1 MVTKF
6 QVTFPQEPG
15 ASFPIAA
22 SNGRTLPIRARSDVR
37 PTNFP
42 TRILTR
48 EEWDDLR
55 RPAGPY
61 QAAYQ
66 PKRPVPDVDFEAE
79 DGSLHKTAEACLA
92 HELKAR
98 FGVETL
104 AEVETKMK
112 GMVQDMNA
120 MAKLIPQDEVELDPT
135 KTPATVTLDSSAKAH
150 RGCPPNCGH
159 TPQQHADFDRGLLD
173 GENHDPESETVP
185 DMTGV
190 QDRQAYYAGLSVGQ
204 GNRAAAKRQAAK
216 AAEPPT
222 PTYAEARRLL
232 ASALSQRGLKPA
244 EAARHTG
251 MTSQQCRAVVAAH
264 PDMFREHAGKLFL
277 NS

>member
-1 MVTKF
+1 MKTHF

-15 ASFPIAA
+15 ASFAIAA
-22 SNGRTLPIRARSDVR
+22 SNGRTLPIRARPDVR

-61 QAAYQ
+61 LAAYQ

-104 AEVETKMK
+104 AEVEEMLRDWNDIKK
-112 GMVQDMNA
+112 SSKPD
-120 MAKLIPQDEVELDPT
+120 AK
-135 KTPATVTLDSSAKAH
+135 PATETKDSA
-150 RGCPPNCGH
+150 
-159 TPQQHADFDRGLLD
+159 TI
-173 GENHDPESETVP
+173 
-185 DMTGV
+185 
-190 QDRQAYYAGLSVGQ
+190 
-204 GNRAAAKRQAAK
+204 
-216 AAEPPT
+216 PT
-222 PTYAEARRLL
+222 DDEARRLL

-251 MTSQQCRAVVAAH
+251 LTSQQCRAVVAAH
-264 PDMFREHAGKLFL
+264 PDTFREHAGKLFL

>member
-1 MVTKF
+1 MITHF

-22 SNGRTLPIRARSDVR
+22 SNGRTLPIRARPDVR

-61 QAAYQ
+61 LAAYQ

-104 AEVETKMK
+104 AEVSALLDAAHTALGAKTLAPTATETK
-112 GMVQDMNA
+112 DS
-120 MAKLIPQDEVELDPT
+120 
-135 KTPATVTLDSSAKAH
+135 ATV
-150 RGCPPNCGH
+150 
-159 TPQQHADFDRGLLD
+159 
-173 GENHDPESETVP
+173 
-185 DMTGV
+185 
-190 QDRQAYYAGLSVGQ
+190 
-204 GNRAAAKRQAAK
+204 
-216 AAEPPT
+216 PT
-222 PTYAEARRLL
+222 DDEARRLL

-251 MTSQQCRAVVAAH
+251 MTSQQCRAVVAAN
-264 PDMFREHAGKLFL
+264 PDTFREHAGKLFL

>member
-1 MVTKF
+1 MITHF

-22 SNGRTLPIRARSDVR
+22 SNGRTLPVRARPDVR

-61 QAAYQ
+61 LAAYQ

-104 AEVETKMK
+104 AEVEALLLLAALQA
-112 GMVQDMNA
+112 G
-120 MAKLIPQDEVELDPT
+120 PT
-135 KTPATVTLDSSAKAH
+135 KGHEPATKTSTETKDSA
-150 RGCPPNCGH
+150 
-159 TPQQHADFDRGLLD
+159 
-173 GENHDPESETVP
+173 TVP
-185 DMTGV
+185 
-190 QDRQAYYAGLSVGQ
+190 
-204 GNRAAAKRQAAK
+204 
-216 AAEPPT
+216 
-222 PTYAEARRLL
+222 TYDEARRLL
-232 ASALSQRGLKPA
+232 TSALSQRGLKPA

-251 MTSQQCRAVVAAH
+251 MTSKQCREVVAAY
-264 PDMFREHAGKLFL
+264 PDTFREHAGKLFL

>member
-1 MVTKF
+1 MKTHF

-22 SNGRTLPIRARSDVR
+22 SNGRTLPIRARPDVR

-48 EEWDDLR
+48 DEWDDLR

-79 DGSLHKTAEACLA
+79 DGTLHKTAEACLT

-104 AEVETKMK
+104 AEVEAQMK
-112 GMVQDMNA
+112 AIADK
-120 MAKLIPQDEVELDPT
+120 AKLTVGDCQDALPTAQPSQDEAV
-135 KTPATVTLDSSAKAH
+135 
-150 RGCPPNCGH
+150 
-159 TPQQHADFDRGLLD
+159 
-173 GENHDPESETVP
+173 
-185 DMTGV
+185 
-190 QDRQAYYAGLSVGQ
+190 
-204 GNRAAAKRQAAK
+204 
-216 AAEPPT
+216 
-222 PTYAEARRLL
+222 RLL
-232 ASALSQRGLKPA
+232 TSALSRRGLKPS
-244 EAARHTG
+244 EAAKATG
-251 MTSQQCRAVVAAH
+251 LTSQECRAVVAAN
-264 PDMFREHAGKLFL
+264 PDTFREHAGKLFL

>member
-1 MVTKF
+1 MITHF

-22 SNGRTLPIRARSDVR
+22 SNGRTLPVRARSDVR
-37 PTNFP
+37 LTNFP

-104 AEVETKMK
+104 AEVEELLR
-112 GMVQDMNA
+112 DWSNA
-120 MAKLIPQDEVELDPT
+120 KKAAK
-135 KTPATVTLDSSAKAH
+135 KSAKSAV
-150 RGCPPNCGH
+150 PPS
-159 TPQQHADFDRGLLD
+159 T
-173 GENHDPESETVP
+173 ETK
-185 DMTGV
+185 D
-190 QDRQAYYAGLSVGQ
+190 S
-204 GNRAAAKRQAAK
+204 AAE
-216 AAEPPT
+216 AEPPA
-222 PTYAEARRLL
+222 PTYDEARRLL

-244 EAARHTG
+244 EAARATG
-251 MTSQQCRAVVAAH
+251 LTSKQCREVVAAY
-264 PDMFREHAGKLFL
+264 PAEFREHAGKLFL

>member
-1 MVTKF
+1 MKTHF
-6 QVTFPQEPG
+6 QITFPQEPG

-22 SNGRTLPIRARSDVR
+22 SNGRTLSVRARSDVR

-55 RPAGPY
+55 RPSGPY

-104 AEVETKMK
+104 AEVEVLIVDTAFSKPASPQATETK
-112 GMVQDMNA
+112 
-120 MAKLIPQDEVELDPT
+120 
-135 KTPATVTLDSSAKAH
+135 DS
-150 RGCPPNCGH
+150 
-159 TPQQHADFDRGLLD
+159 
-173 GENHDPESETVP
+173 
-185 DMTGV
+185 
-190 QDRQAYYAGLSVGQ
+190 
-204 GNRAAAKRQAAK
+204 
-216 AAEPPT
+216 AAEPSA
-222 PTYAEARRLL
+222 PTYDEARRLL

-244 EAARHTG
+244 EAARATG
-251 MTSQQCRAVVAAH
+251 LTSKQCREVVAAY
-264 PDMFREHAGKLFL
+264 PDTFREHAGKLFL

>member
-1 MVTKF
+1 MITHF

-22 SNGRTLPIRARSDVR
+22 SNGRTLPVRARSDVR

-61 QAAYQ
+61 LASYQ

-104 AEVETKMK
+104 AEVEGLMKVLSDKNKLTVDDVQAAIQEATETK
-112 GMVQDMNA
+112 
-120 MAKLIPQDEVELDPT
+120 
-135 KTPATVTLDSSAKAH
+135 DSAASF
-150 RGCPPNCGH
+150 
-159 TPQQHADFDRGLLD
+159 TADAAAITA
-173 GENHDPESETVP
+173 DPEPS
-185 DMTGV
+185 
-190 QDRQAYYAGLSVGQ
+190 A
-204 GNRAAAKRQAAK
+204 
-216 AAEPPT
+216 
-222 PTYAEARRLL
+222 PTYDEARRLL

-244 EAARHTG
+244 EAARATG
-251 MTSQQCRAVVAAH
+251 LTSKQCREVVAAY
-264 PDMFREHAGKLFL
+264 PAEFREHAGKLFL